1 MATEVVRTSGL
12 SRSFDGRPAVDDL
25 TLSVHAGEVLCLLGP
40 NGAGKT
46 TTFRMLAALLLP
58 TRGEVVVAG
67 TPLTPDTADQ
77 VRRRVGLLTEAPG
90 LWERLTVRTNLLTYA
105 RLHGV
110 PDEAGRVTTVMR
122 DVGIDD
128 RADDRAGALSKG
140 LKQRVA
146 IARALVHDPPVV
158 LLDEPTSGLD
168 PANARHV
175 RDLIGRLRADGRGVL
190 VSTHNL
196 AEAEELADRIAI
208 LNTRLLACDTPRRLR
223 EQRRGGTLDHRRRGT
238 TPRSGASWWCARG
251 RRSCPRMARVW
262 CFGCR
267 RRSTCRR
274 SWRRWSRRARASPA
288 SSRAMPRSKTPTSR
302 WCRPMPSRWRRI
314 AAIVRKDADEMAGQ
328 PGLILPAVAMVLGLS
343 LPAFLLLVITPA
355 PDRGVARRLGVRG
368 GRRGRDDHAAG
379 VERTSTPPARP
390 RPSCCSSS

>member
-58 TRGEVVVAG
+58 TRGEVMVAG

-77 VRRRVGLLTEAPG
+77 VRSRVGLLTEAPG
-90 LWERLTVRTNLLTYA
+90 LWERLTVRSNLLTYA

-110 PDEAGRVTTVMR
+110 PDENRRVATVMQ

-175 RDLIGRLRADGRGVL
+175 RDLIGRLRADGRAVL

-196 AEAEELADRIAI
+196 AEAEDLADRIAI
-208 LNTRLLACDTPRRLR
+208 LNTRLIACDTPRRLR
-223 EQRRGGTLDHRRRGT
+223 EQRRGGTLIIDVEGDASAWREVVTRT
-238 TPRSGASWWCARG
+238 GAALVSADGARLVLQLPASLDVPDIVLALVAAG
-251 RRSCPRMARVW
+251 ARV
-262 CFGCR
+262 
-267 RRSTCRR
+267 
-274 SWRRWSRRARASPA
+274 SRVEPRDASLE
-288 SSRAMPRSKTPTSR
+288 
-302 WCRPMPSRWRRI
+302 
-314 AAIVRKDADEMAGQ
+314 DAYLA
-328 PGLILPAVAMVLGLS
+328 
-343 LPAFLLLVITPA
+343 LVQA
-355 PDRGVARRLGVRG
+355 DA
-368 GRRGRDDHAAG
+368 
-379 VERTSTPPARP
+379 
-390 RPSCCSSS
+390 

>member
-1 MATEVVRTSGL
+1 MAIEVVRTSGL

-25 TLSVHAGEVLCLLGP
+25 TIVVHAGEVLGLLGP

-58 TRGEVVVAG
+58 TRGEVMVGG
-67 TPLTPDTADQ
+67 TRLTPMTADR
-77 VRRRVGLLTEAPG
+77 VRSRVGLLTEAPG
-90 LWERLTVRTNLLTYA
+90 LWERLTVRANLLTYA

-110 PDEAGRVTTVMR
+110 PDEERRVTTLMQM
-122 DVGIDD
+122 VGIGD

-175 RDLIGRLRADGRGVL
+175 RDLIGQLRADGRGVL

-208 LNTRLLACDTPRRLR
+208 LNTRLIAYDTPRRLR
-223 EQRRGGTLDHRRRGT
+223 EQRRGGTLIIDVEGEAGVWREAAART
-238 TPRSGASWWCARG
+238 GAQLVSADGARLVLRLEASLEVPDIVAALVAAG
-251 RRSCPRMARVW
+251 ARV
-262 CFGCR
+262 
-267 RRSTCRR
+267 
-274 SWRRWSRRARASPA
+274 SRVEPRDASLE
-288 SSRAMPRSKTPTSR
+288 
-302 WCRPMPSRWRRI
+302 
-314 AAIVRKDADEMAGQ
+314 DAYLA
-328 PGLILPAVAMVLGLS
+328 
-343 LPAFLLLVITPA
+343 LVQA
-355 PDRGVARRLGVRG
+355 DA
-368 GRRGRDDHAAG
+368 
-379 VERTSTPPARP
+379 
-390 RPSCCSSS
+390 

>member
-1 MATEVVRTSGL
+1 MASEVVRTSGL

-58 TRGEVVVAG
+58 TRGEVMVAG

-77 VRRRVGLLTEAPG
+77 VRGRVGLLTEAPG
-90 LWERLTVRTNLLTYA
+90 LWERLTVRANLLTYA

-110 PDEAGRVTTVMR
+110 PDENRRVAAVMQ

-175 RDLIGRLRADGRGVL
+175 RDLIGRLRADGRAVL

-196 AEAEELADRIAI
+196 AEAEDLADRIAI
-208 LNTRLLACDTPRRLR
+208 LNTRLIAYDTPRRLR
-223 EQRRGGTLDHRRRGT
+223 EQRRGATLIIDVDGDASAWQRGGEAHRRGACFGGWH
-238 TPRSGASWWCARG
+238 TPGVATGGAARRTGHRVGAGCRG
-251 RRSCPRMARVW
+251 RAR
-262 CFGCR
+262 FP
-267 RRSTCRR
+267 
-274 SWRRWSRRARASPA
+274 RRA
-288 SSRAMPRSKTPTSR
+288 
-302 WCRPMPSRWRRI
+302 
-314 AAIVRKDADEMAGQ
+314 
-328 PGLILPAVAMVLGLS
+328 
-343 LPAFLLLVITPA
+343 
-355 PDRGVARRLGVRG
+355 ARRLARRRVSRAGA
-368 GRRGRDDHAAG
+368 GRCLAAG
-379 VERTSTPPARP
+379 AASPQSSARTRTRSGVSLA
-390 RPSCCSSS
+390 

>member
-1 MATEVVRTSGL
+1 MASEVVRTSGL

-58 TRGEVVVAG
+58 TRGEVMVAG

-77 VRRRVGLLTEAPG
+77 VRGRVGLLTEAPG
-90 LWERLTVRTNLLTYA
+90 LWERLTVRANLLTYA

-110 PDEAGRVTTVMR
+110 PDENRRVAAVMQ

-146 IARALVHDPPVV
+146 IARALVHDPPAV

-175 RDLIGRLRADGRGVL
+175 RDLIGRLRADGRAVL

-196 AEAEELADRIAI
+196 AEAEDLADRIAI
-208 LNTRLLACDTPRRLR
+208 LNTRLIAYDTPRRLR
-223 EQRRGGTLDHRRRGT
+223 EQRRGATLIIDVDGDASAWQEVVRRTGAALVSADGTRLVLQLAAPLDVPDIVSALVAAG
-238 TPRSGASWWCARG
+238 
-251 RRSCPRMARVW
+251 ARV
-262 CFGCR
+262 
-267 RRSTCRR
+267 
-274 SWRRWSRRARASPA
+274 SRVEPRNASLE
-288 SSRAMPRSKTPTSR
+288 
-302 WCRPMPSRWRRI
+302 
-314 AAIVRKDADEMAGQ
+314 DAYLA
-328 PGLILPAVAMVLGLS
+328 
-343 LPAFLLLVITPA
+343 LVQA
-355 PDRGVARRLGVRG
+355 DA
-368 GRRGRDDHAAG
+368 
-379 VERTSTPPARP
+379 
-390 RPSCCSSS
+390 

>member
-12 SRSFDGRPAVDDL
+12 SRSFDDRRAVDDL
-25 TLSVHAGEVLCLLGP
+25 TFSVHAGEVLCLLGP

-58 TRGEVVVAG
+58 TRGDVMVAG
-67 TPLTPDTADQ
+67 TLLAPGTADQ
-77 VRRRVGLLTEAPG
+77 VRSRVGLLTEAPG
-90 LWERLTVRTNLLTYA
+90 LWERLTVRANLLTYA

-110 PDEAGRVTTVMR
+110 ADEGRRVTTVMR

-175 RDLIGRLRADGRGVL
+175 RDLISRLRADGRGVL

-208 LNTRLLACDTPRRLR
+208 LNTRLIACDTPRRLR
-223 EQRRGGTLDHRRRGT
+223 EQRRGGALVIEVEGEAAVWREVVA
-238 TPRSGASWWCARG
+238 RSGAELVTADGARLVL
-251 RRSCPRMARVW
+251 RLRSSRDVPDVVAALVSAGARV
-262 CFGCR
+262 
-267 RRSTCRR
+267 
-274 SWRRWSRRARASPA
+274 ARVEPRDASLE
-288 SSRAMPRSKTPTSR
+288 
-302 WCRPMPSRWRRI
+302 
-314 AAIVRKDADEMAGQ
+314 DAYLA
-328 PGLILPAVAMVLGLS
+328 
-343 LPAFLLLVITPA
+343 LVQA
-355 PDRGVARRLGVRG
+355 DA
-368 GRRGRDDHAAG
+368 
-379 VERTSTPPARP
+379 
-390 RPSCCSSS
+390 

>member
-1 MATEVVRTSGL
+1 MATEVVRASGL
-12 SRSFDGRPAVDDL
+12 SRSFDDRPAVDDL

-58 TRGEVVVAG
+58 TRGEVMVAG
-67 TPLTPDTADQ
+67 TSLTPRTADQ
-77 VRRRVGLLTEAPG
+77 VRSRVGLLTEAPG

-110 PDEAGRVTTVMR
+110 RDEARRVTTVMQ

-146 IARALVHDPPVV
+146 LARALVHDPPVV

-168 PANARHV
+168 PANARHI
-175 RDLIGRLRADGRGVL
+175 RDLIGRLRAEGRCVL

-196 AEAEELADRIAI
+196 AEAEELADCIAI

-223 EQRRGGTLDHRRRGT
+223 EQRRGGTLVIDVEGDAAAWREV
-238 TPRSGASWWCARG
+238 
-251 RRSCPRMARVW
+251 MARAGAEIVSAD
-262 CFGCR
+262 G
-267 RRSTCRR
+267 
-274 SWRRWSRRARASPA
+274 SRLELRLAAS
-288 SSRAMPRSKTPTSR
+288 
-302 WCRPMPSRWRRI
+302 
-314 AAIVRKDADEMAGQ
+314 
-328 PGLILPAVAMVLGLS
+328 
-343 LPAFLLLVITPA
+343 
-355 PDRGVARRLGVRG
+355 LGVPEVVTALVSAGARVT
-368 GRRGRDDHAAG
+368 RVEPRDASLEDAYLAL
-379 VERTSTPPARP
+379 VQADA
-390 RPSCCSSS
+390 

>member
-1 MATEVVRTSGL
+1 MASEVVRTSGL

-58 TRGEVVVAG
+58 TRGEVMVAG

-77 VRRRVGLLTEAPG
+77 VRGRVGLLTEAPG
-90 LWERLTVRTNLLTYA
+90 LWERLTVRANLLTYA

-110 PDEAGRVTTVMR
+110 PDENRRVAAVMH

-146 IARALVHDPPVV
+146 IARALVHDPPAV

-168 PANARHV
+168 PGNARHV
-175 RDLIGRLRADGRGVL
+175 RDLIGRLRADGRAVL

-196 AEAEELADRIAI
+196 AEAEDLADHIAI
-208 LNTRLLACDTPRRLR
+208 LNTRLIAYDTPRRLR
-223 EQRRGGTLDHRRRGT
+223 EQRRGATLIIDVDGDASVWQEVVRRTGAALASANGTRLVLQLAAPLDVPDIVSALVAAG
-238 TPRSGASWWCARG
+238 
-251 RRSCPRMARVW
+251 ARV
-262 CFGCR
+262 
-267 RRSTCRR
+267 
-274 SWRRWSRRARASPA
+274 SRVEPRDASLE
-288 SSRAMPRSKTPTSR
+288 
-302 WCRPMPSRWRRI
+302 
-314 AAIVRKDADEMAGQ
+314 DAYLA
-328 PGLILPAVAMVLGLS
+328 
-343 LPAFLLLVITPA
+343 LVQA
-355 PDRGVARRLGVRG
+355 DA
-368 GRRGRDDHAAG
+368 
-379 VERTSTPPARP
+379 
-390 RPSCCSSS
+390 

>member
-12 SRSFDGRPAVDDL
+12 SRSFDDRPAVDDL

-58 TRGEVVVAG
+58 TRGEVMVAG

-77 VRRRVGLLTEAPG
+77 VRSRVGLLTETPG
-90 LWERLTVRTNLLTYA
+90 LWERLTVRSNLLTYA

-110 PDEAGRVTTVMR
+110 PDENRRVATVMQ

-175 RDLIGRLRADGRGVL
+175 RDLIGRLRADGRAVL

-196 AEAEELADRIAI
+196 AEAEDLADRIAI
-208 LNTRLLACDTPRRLR
+208 LSTRLIACDTPRRLR
-223 EQRRGGTLDHRRRGT
+223 EQRRGGTLIIDVEGDASAWREVVTRT
-238 TPRSGASWWCARG
+238 GAALVSADGARLVLQLPASLDVPDIVLALVAAG
-251 RRSCPRMARVW
+251 ARV
-262 CFGCR
+262 
-267 RRSTCRR
+267 
-274 SWRRWSRRARASPA
+274 SRVEPRDASLE
-288 SSRAMPRSKTPTSR
+288 
-302 WCRPMPSRWRRI
+302 
-314 AAIVRKDADEMAGQ
+314 DAYLA
-328 PGLILPAVAMVLGLS
+328 
-343 LPAFLLLVITPA
+343 LVQA
-355 PDRGVARRLGVRG
+355 DA
-368 GRRGRDDHAAG
+368 
-379 VERTSTPPARP
+379 
-390 RPSCCSSS
+390 

>member
-12 SRSFDGRPAVDDL
+12 SRSFDDRPAVDDL

-58 TRGEVVVAG
+58 TRGEVMVAG

-77 VRRRVGLLTEAPG
+77 VRSRVGLLTEAPG
-90 LWERLTVRTNLLTYA
+90 LWERLTVRANLLTYA

-110 PDEAGRVTTVMR
+110 PDENRRVATVMH

-175 RDLIGRLRADGRGVL
+175 RDLIGRLRADGRAVL

-196 AEAEELADRIAI
+196 AEAEDLADRIVI
-208 LNTRLLACDTPRRLR
+208 LNTRLIACDTPRRLR
-223 EQRRGGTLDHRRRGT
+223 EQRRGGTLIIDIEGDASAWREVVTRTGAALVSADGT
-238 TPRSGASWWCARG
+238 RLVLQLPASLDVPDIVSTLVAAG
-251 RRSCPRMARVW
+251 ARV
-262 CFGCR
+262 
-267 RRSTCRR
+267 
-274 SWRRWSRRARASPA
+274 SRVEPRDASLE
-288 SSRAMPRSKTPTSR
+288 
-302 WCRPMPSRWRRI
+302 
-314 AAIVRKDADEMAGQ
+314 DAYLA
-328 PGLILPAVAMVLGLS
+328 
-343 LPAFLLLVITPA
+343 LVQA
-355 PDRGVARRLGVRG
+355 DA
-368 GRRGRDDHAAG
+368 
-379 VERTSTPPARP
+379 
-390 RPSCCSSS
+390 

>member
-58 TRGEVVVAG
+58 TRGEVMVAG

-77 VRRRVGLLTEAPG
+77 VRSRVGLLTEAPG
-90 LWERLTVRTNLLTYA
+90 LWERLTVRSNLLTYA

-110 PDEAGRVTTVMR
+110 PDENRRVATVMQ

-175 RDLIGRLRADGRGVL
+175 RDLIGRLRADGRAVL

-196 AEAEELADRIAI
+196 AEAEDLADRIAI
-208 LNTRLLACDTPRRLR
+208 LNTRLIACDTPRRLR
-223 EQRRGGTLDHRRRGT
+223 EQRRGGTLIIDVEGDASAWREVVTRT
-238 TPRSGASWWCARG
+238 GAALVSADGARLVLQLPASLDVPDIVSALVAAG
-251 RRSCPRMARVW
+251 ARV
-262 CFGCR
+262 
-267 RRSTCRR
+267 
-274 SWRRWSRRARASPA
+274 SRVEPRDASLE
-288 SSRAMPRSKTPTSR
+288 
-302 WCRPMPSRWRRI
+302 
-314 AAIVRKDADEMAGQ
+314 DAYLA
-328 PGLILPAVAMVLGLS
+328 
-343 LPAFLLLVITPA
+343 LVQA
-355 PDRGVARRLGVRG
+355 DA
-368 GRRGRDDHAAG
+368 
-379 VERTSTPPARP
+379 
-390 RPSCCSSS
+390 

>member
-58 TRGEVVVAG
+58 TSGGVTIG
-67 TPLTPDTADQ
+67 DTPLAPHTADQ
-77 VRRRVGLLTEAPG
+77 VRHRVGLLTEAPG
-90 LWERLTVRTNLLTYA
+90 LWERLTVRTNILTYA

-110 PDEAGRVTTVMR
+110 PDPQRRVTTVMQ

-175 RDLIGRLRADGRGVL
+175 RDLIGRLRAEGRAVL

-208 LNTRLLACDTPRRLR
+208 LNTRLIAYDTPRRLR
-223 EQRRGGTLDHRRRGT
+223 EQRRGGTLLIDVEGDASAWREVVART
-238 TPRSGASWWCARG
+238 GASLVSAEGTRLVLQLAAPLDVPDVVSALVAAG
-251 RRSCPRMARVW
+251 ARV
-262 CFGCR
+262 
-267 RRSTCRR
+267 
-274 SWRRWSRRARASPA
+274 SRVEPRDASLE
-288 SSRAMPRSKTPTSR
+288 
-302 WCRPMPSRWRRI
+302 
-314 AAIVRKDADEMAGQ
+314 DAYLALVQAG
-328 PGLILPAVAMVLGLS
+328 
-343 LPAFLLLVITPA
+343 
-355 PDRGVARRLGVRG
+355 D
-368 GRRGRDDHAAG
+368 
-379 VERTSTPPARP
+379 
-390 RPSCCSSS
+390 

>member
-58 TRGEVVVAG
+58 TRGEVMVAG
-67 TPLTPDTADQ
+67 TPLTPGTADQ
-77 VRRRVGLLTEAPG
+77 VRGRVGLLTEAPG
-90 LWERLTVRTNLLTYA
+90 LWERLTVRANLLTYA

-110 PDEAGRVTTVMR
+110 PDEDRRVTAVMQ
-122 DVGIDD
+122 DVGVDD

-175 RDLIGRLRADGRGVL
+175 RDLISRLRADGRGVL

-196 AEAEELADRIAI
+196 AEAEELADRIAV
-208 LNTRLLACDTPRRLR
+208 LNTRLIACDTPRRLR
-223 EQRRGGTLDHRRRGT
+223 EQRRGGALIIDVEGEAAVWREVVA
-238 TPRSGASWWCARG
+238 RSGAELVTADGARLVL
-251 RRSCPRMARVW
+251 RLRSSLDVPDVVAALVSAGARVA
-262 CFGCR
+262 R
-267 RRSTCRR
+267 VEP
-274 SWRRWSRRARASPA
+274 RAASLE
-288 SSRAMPRSKTPTSR
+288 
-302 WCRPMPSRWRRI
+302 
-314 AAIVRKDADEMAGQ
+314 DAYLA
-328 PGLILPAVAMVLGLS
+328 
-343 LPAFLLLVITPA
+343 LVQA
-355 PDRGVARRLGVRG
+355 DA
-368 GRRGRDDHAAG
+368 
-379 VERTSTPPARP
+379 
-390 RPSCCSSS
+390 